1 MDFKSCRATKCK
13 DSSRIV
19 FISQGVTDNDA
30 LMRCDN
36 DMKQISDMVER
47 IKVSSDNINQEQ
59 ALSLFYNARLE
70 HLVSCSAYLRD
81 KFKPSILT
89 YSRKVFI
96 NLVNLCRDACTY
108 CTYKK
113 EPGDEMISMLNPEKV
128 VALAELAKRFRCT
141 EALIV
146 TGERPELRYKEVQNW
161 LRKKGFFTLSEYIN
175 EICELIIKRTGL
187 LPHTNAGSLTKQ
199 ELSSLRETNASMG
212 LMLESSSNRLSGKGM
227 PHEKAPSKHPR
238 VRIKT
243 LTACGELGIPT
254 TTGLLIGI
262 GETPGEII
270 ESLFRIKSI
279 HESFGHIQE
288 VIMQNFSPK
297 VATAMSEYPAPSMQY
312 FMRAVALAR
321 ILLPNMNI
329 QVPPNLNEYSLEE
342 YIDAG
347 INDWGGISP
356 VTIDYVNPEHP
367 WPPIEQVKRAT
378 SRKGLLLRAR
388 LPVYP
393 EFLNSGEIYIS
404 PRIRPSI
411 EAIANDDGLV
421 KESYLA

>member
-1 MDFKSCRATKCK
+1 
-13 DSSRIV
+13 V
-19 FISQGVTDNDA
+19 FISQGLTNNGA
-30 LMRCDN
+30 LMQCDDN
-36 DMKQISDMVER
+36 MNRIADLEER
-47 IKVSSDNINQEQ
+47 ITVHSNNINQQQ

-70 HLVSCSAYLRD
+70 HLINCSRYLRNR
-81 KFKPSILT
+81 FKPSMLT

-96 NLVNLCRDACTY
+96 NLVNLCRDSCTY

-113 EPGDEMISMLNPEKV
+113 EPGDELISMLDPEKV
-128 VALAELAKRFRCT
+128 LFIAELAKRFRCT

-146 TGERPELRYKEVQNW
+146 TGEKPELRYKEVKNW
-161 LRKKGFFTLSEYIN
+161 LRMKGFFSLSEYIS

-199 ELSSLRETNASMG
+199 ELFALRETNASLG
-212 LMLESSSNRLSGKGM
+212 LMLESSSDRLSGRGM
-227 PHEKAPSKHPR
+227 PHEKAPSKHPK

-243 LTACGELGIPT
+243 LTACGELRIPT

-262 GETPGEII
+262 GETPEEII

-279 HESFGHIQE
+279 HDSFGHIQE

-297 VATAMSEYPAPSMQY
+297 NGTLMARYPAPSTEY
-312 FMRAVALAR
+312 FMRAVAIAR
-321 ILLPNMNI
+321 IILPKMNI
-329 QVPPNLNEYSLEE
+329 QVPPNLNDNFLEE

-367 WPPIEQVKRAT
+367 WPSIEQVRRA
-378 SRKGLLLRAR
+378 SSKKGLLLRAR

-393 EFLNSGEIYIS
+393 EYLKAGGMFIS

-411 EAIANDDGLV
+411 EAIANDEGLV
-421 KESYLA
+421 KESYIV